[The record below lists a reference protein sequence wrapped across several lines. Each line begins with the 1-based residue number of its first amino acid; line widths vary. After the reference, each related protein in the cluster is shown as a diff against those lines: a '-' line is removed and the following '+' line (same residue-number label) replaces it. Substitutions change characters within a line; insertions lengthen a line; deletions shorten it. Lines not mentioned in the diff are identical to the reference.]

1 MHADVHHLLHAARA
15 TELRGEA
22 TAFRHHPRTSLRTRV
37 GWTLVEVGLRLTAQS
52 REASTSVNACRTAAF
67 PAA

>member
-15 TELRGEA
+15 SELRGEA
-22 TAFRHHPRTSLRTRV
+22 TAFRLPRTSLRTRV

-52 REASTSVNACRTAAF
+52 REATVTAARTGAFRTA
-67 PAA
+67 